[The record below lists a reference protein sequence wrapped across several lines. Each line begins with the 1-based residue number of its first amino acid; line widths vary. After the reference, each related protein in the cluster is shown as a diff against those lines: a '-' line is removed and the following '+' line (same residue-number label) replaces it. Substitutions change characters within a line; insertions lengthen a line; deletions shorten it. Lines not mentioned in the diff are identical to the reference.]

1 MKLFRILFL
10 ILLPVTASA
19 SSTLADVRTN
29 QAKYDYLMKINS
41 SAIAVVDSN
50 VVVSL
55 QITAIQDVPATQ
67 SVVLSPELVD
77 TTSLRKAEL
86 PLIFVN
92 SRNQQIYFER
102 DLKSEYPDALALRKK
117 NGQDLK
123 IDYLRS
129 VKYEPWMEK
138 AVLKVRK
145 LSCACNRQKSRGEE
159 LVGALRPRTVETN
172 AVAEKVNLF
181 PVYLVPPA
189 DKSVKVREE
198 KGSAF
203 INFVVNKWDI
213 LPDYMNN
220 PTELQK
226 IHNSVNI
233 VKNDSNVSI
242 RKMVIEG
249 YASPE
254 GSNAHNLSLS
264 EKRTEALNQYLNR
277 IGMVRGIRMEA
288 RGKGENWDGFI
299 KHLKRD
305 KSIPQREKL
314 LSIAN
319 AKIDPDAK
327 ERRMRSEAGQGYSY
341 VLRNIFPSLRCT
353 NYTVVYTVRPFTV
366 EESEV
371 VFETRPINLSLNEI
385 YKLADKYA
393 HDQQKYYSII
403 RKASLLYPNDTYINL
418 TMAYLAIKKGEADE
432 AAEYLSKVKKCPEKT
447 MNEGLVAYLKGD
459 VEKAVKLVEQAQKE
473 GVKQASVQLE
483 EFKKIEKIKNK

>member
-19 SSTLADVRTN
+19 SSTFADVRTK

-55 QITAIQDVPATQ
+55 QITAIQDVPASQ

-77 TTSLRKAEL
+77 TTSLRKAEF

-102 DLKSEYPDALALRKK
+102 DLKSEYPGALALRKK

-123 IDYLRS
+123 IDYLRT

-145 LSCACNRQKSRGEE
+145 LSCACSRQKPRGEE
-159 LVGALRPRTVETN
+159 LVGALRPRPVETN

-233 VKNDSNVSI
+233 VRNDSNVTIS
-242 RKMVIEG
+242 KMVIEG

-254 GSNAHNLSLS
+254 GSNSHNLFLS
-264 EKRTEALNQYLNR
+264 EKRTEALNQYLKR
-277 IGMVRGIRMEA
+277 IGTVKGIRMEA
-288 RGKGENWDGFI
+288 RGKGENWEGF
-299 KHLKRD
+299 LKRLRSD
-305 KSIPQREKL
+305 RSIPQREKL

-319 AKIDPDAK
+319 ANIDPDVK
-327 ERRMRSEAGQGYSY
+327 ERRMRSEAGQGYTY
-341 VLRNIFPSLRCT
+341 VLRNIFPSLRCS

-432 AAEYLSKVKKCPEKT
+432 AAEYLSNVKKCPEKT

-459 VEKAVKLVEQAQKE
+459 VEKAIKLVEQAQKQ
-473 GVKQASVQLE
+473 GLKQASVQLE
-483 EFKKIEKIKNK
+483 EFKKINNNN

>member
-19 SSTLADVRTN
+19 SSTFADVRTK

-55 QITAIQDVPATQ
+55 QITAIQDVPASQ

-102 DLKSEYPDALALRKK
+102 DLKNEYPGALALRKK

-123 IDYLRS
+123 IDYLRT

-145 LSCACNRQKSRGEE
+145 LSCACSRQKPRGEE
-159 LVGALRPRTVETN
+159 LVGALRPRPVETN

-181 PVYLVPPA
+181 PVYLIPPA

-233 VKNDSNVSI
+233 VRNDSNVSI

-254 GSNAHNLSLS
+254 GSNSHNLFLS
-264 EKRTEALNQYLNR
+264 EKRTEALNQYLQR
-277 IGMVRGIRMEA
+277 AGMVKGIRMEA
-288 RGKGENWDGFI
+288 RGKGENWDGF
-299 KHLKRD
+299 LKRLRSD
-305 KSIPQREKL
+305 RSIPQREKL

-327 ERRMRSEAGQGYSY
+327 ERRMRSEAGQGYTY
-341 VLRNIFPSLRCT
+341 VLRNIFPSLRCS

-459 VEKAVKLVEQAQKE
+459 VEKAVKLVEQAQKQ

>member
-1 MKLFRILFL
+1 
-10 ILLPVTASA
+10 
-19 SSTLADVRTN
+19 
-29 QAKYDYLMKINS
+29 
-41 SAIAVVDSN
+41 
-50 VVVSL
+50 
-55 QITAIQDVPATQ
+55 
-67 SVVLSPELVD
+67 
-77 TTSLRKAEL
+77 
-86 PLIFVN
+86 
-92 SRNQQIYFER
+92 
-102 DLKSEYPDALALRKK
+102 
-117 NGQDLK
+117 
-123 IDYLRS
+123 
-129 VKYEPWMEK
+129 
-138 AVLKVRK
+138 
-145 LSCACNRQKSRGEE
+145 
-159 LVGALRPRTVETN
+159 
-172 AVAEKVNLF
+172 
-181 PVYLVPPA
+181 
-189 DKSVKVREE
+189 
-198 KGSAF
+198 
-203 INFVVNKWDI
+203 
-213 LPDYMNN
+213 
-220 PTELQK
+220 
-226 IHNSVNI
+226 
-233 VKNDSNVSI
+233 
-242 RKMVIEG
+242 
-249 YASPE
+249 
-254 GSNAHNLSLS
+254 
-264 EKRTEALNQYLNR
+264 
-277 IGMVRGIRMEA
+277 MEA

-327 ERRMRSEAGQGYSY
+327 ERRMRREAGQGYSY

-459 VEKAVKLVEQAQKE
+459 VEKAVKLVEQAQKQ

>member
-19 SSTLADVRTN
+19 SSTFADVRTK

-55 QITAIQDVPATQ
+55 QITAIQDVPASQ

-102 DLKSEYPDALALRKK
+102 DLKSEYPGALALRKK

-123 IDYLRS
+123 IDYLRT

-145 LSCACNRQKSRGEE
+145 LSCACSRQKPRGEE

-233 VKNDSNVSI
+233 VRNDSNVTIS
-242 RKMVIEG
+242 KMVIEG

-254 GSNAHNLSLS
+254 GSNSHNLFLS
-264 EKRTEALNQYLNR
+264 EKRTEALNQYLKR
-277 IGMVRGIRMEA
+277 IGTVKGIRMEA
-288 RGKGENWDGFI
+288 RGKGENWDGF
-299 KHLKRD
+299 LKRLRSD
-305 KSIPQREKL
+305 RSIPQREKL

-319 AKIDPDAK
+319 ANIDPDVK
-327 ERRMRSEAGQGYSY
+327 ERRMRSEAGQGYTY
-341 VLRNIFPSLRCT
+341 VLRNIFPSLRCS

-459 VEKAVKLVEQAQKE
+459 VEKAIKLVEQAQKQ
-473 GVKQASVQLE
+473 GLKQASVQLE
-483 EFKKIEKIKNK
+483 EFKKINNNN

>member
-19 SSTLADVRTN
+19 SSTFADVRTK

-55 QITAIQDVPATQ
+55 QITAIQDVPASQ

-102 DLKSEYPDALALRKK
+102 DLKSEYPGALALRKK

-123 IDYLRS
+123 IDYLRT

-145 LSCACNRQKSRGEE
+145 LSCACSRQKPRGEE
-159 LVGALRPRTVETN
+159 LVGALRPRPVETN

-233 VKNDSNVSI
+233 VRNDSNVTIS
-242 RKMVIEG
+242 KMVIEG

-254 GSNAHNLSLS
+254 GSNSHNLFLS
-264 EKRTEALNQYLNR
+264 EKRTEALNQYLKR
-277 IGMVRGIRMEA
+277 IGTVKGIRMEA
-288 RGKGENWDGFI
+288 RGKGENWEGF
-299 KHLKRD
+299 LKRLRSD
-305 KSIPQREKL
+305 RSIPQREKL

-319 AKIDPDAK
+319 ANIDPDVK
-327 ERRMRSEAGQGYSY
+327 ERRMRSEAGQGYTY
-341 VLRNIFPSLRCT
+341 VLRNIFPSLRCS

-459 VEKAVKLVEQAQKE
+459 VEKAIKLVEQAQKQ
-473 GVKQASVQLE
+473 GLKQASVQLE
-483 EFKKIEKIKNK
+483 EFKKINNNN

>member
-19 SSTLADVRTN
+19 SSTFADVRTK

-55 QITAIQDVPATQ
+55 QITAIQDVPASQ

-102 DLKSEYPDALALRKK
+102 DLKSEYPGALALRKK

-123 IDYLRS
+123 IDYLRT

-145 LSCACNRQKSRGEE
+145 LSCACSRQKPRGEE
-159 LVGALRPRTVETN
+159 LVGALRPRPVETN

-233 VKNDSNVSI
+233 VRNDSNVTIS
-242 RKMVIEG
+242 KMVIEG

-254 GSNAHNLSLS
+254 GSNSHNLFLS
-264 EKRTEALNQYLNR
+264 EKRTEALNQYLKR
-277 IGMVRGIRMEA
+277 IGTVKGIRMEA
-288 RGKGENWDGFI
+288 RGKGENWDGF
-299 KHLKRD
+299 LKRLRSD
-305 KSIPQREKL
+305 RSIPQREKL

-319 AKIDPDAK
+319 ANIDPDVK
-327 ERRMRSEAGQGYSY
+327 ERRMRSEAGQGYTY
-341 VLRNIFPSLRCT
+341 VLRNIFPSLRCS

-459 VEKAVKLVEQAQKE
+459 VEKAIKLVEQAQKQ
-473 GVKQASVQLE
+473 GLKQASVQLE
-483 EFKKIEKIKNK
+483 EFKKINNNN

>member
-19 SSTLADVRTN
+19 SSTFADVRTK

-55 QITAIQDVPATQ
+55 QITAIQDVPASQ

-102 DLKSEYPDALALRKK
+102 DLKSEYPGALALRKK

-123 IDYLRS
+123 IDYLRT

-145 LSCACNRQKSRGEE
+145 LSCACSRQKPRGEE
-159 LVGALRPRTVETN
+159 LVGALRPRPVETN

-233 VKNDSNVSI
+233 VRNDSNVTIS
-242 RKMVIEG
+242 KMVIEG

-254 GSNAHNLSLS
+254 GSNSHNLFLS
-264 EKRTEALNQYLNR
+264 EKRTEALNQYLQR
-277 IGMVRGIRMEA
+277 AGMVKGIRMEA
-288 RGKGENWDGFI
+288 RGKGENWDGF
-299 KHLKRD
+299 LKRLRSD
-305 KSIPQREKL
+305 RSIPQREKL

-319 AKIDPDAK
+319 ANIDPDVK
-327 ERRMRSEAGQGYSY
+327 ERRMRSEAGQGYTY
-341 VLRNIFPSLRCT
+341 VLRNIFPSLRCS

-459 VEKAVKLVEQAQKE
+459 VEKAIKLVEQAQKQ
-473 GVKQASVQLE
+473 GLKQASVQLE
-483 EFKKIEKIKNK
+483 EFKKINNNN

>member
-19 SSTLADVRTN
+19 SSTFADVRTK

-55 QITAIQDVPATQ
+55 QITAIQDVPASQ

-123 IDYLRS
+123 IDYLRT

-145 LSCACNRQKSRGEE
+145 LSCACSRQKPRGEE
-159 LVGALRPRTVETN
+159 LVGALRPRPVETN

-233 VKNDSNVSI
+233 VRNDSNVTI
-242 RKMVIEG
+242 TKMVIEG

-254 GSNAHNLSLS
+254 GSNSHNLFLS
-264 EKRTEALNQYLNR
+264 EKRTEALNQYLKR

-288 RGKGENWDGFI
+288 RGKGENWDGF
-299 KHLKRD
+299 LKRLRSD
-305 KSIPQREKL
+305 RSIPQREKL

-319 AKIDPDAK
+319 ANIDPDAK
-327 ERRMRSEAGQGYSY
+327 ERRMRSEAGQGYTY
-341 VLRNIFPSLRCT
+341 VLRNIFPSLRCS

-459 VEKAVKLVEQAQKE
+459 VEKAIKLVEQAQKQ

-483 EFKKIEKIKNK
+483 EFKKINNNN